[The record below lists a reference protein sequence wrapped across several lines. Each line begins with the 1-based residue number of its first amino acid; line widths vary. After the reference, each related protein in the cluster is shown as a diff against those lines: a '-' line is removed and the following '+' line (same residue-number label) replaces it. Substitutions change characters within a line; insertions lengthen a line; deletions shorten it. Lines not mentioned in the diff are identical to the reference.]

1 MKKIVTFGEI
11 MLRLQTPGYKRFK
24 QAQEL
29 EMTFGWLWH
38 GCKIRDENPEERD
51 WRCVCG
57 GAEKV

>member
-29 EMTFGWLWH
+29 EMTFG
-38 GCKIRDENPEERD
+38 
-51 WRCVCG
+51 G
-57 GAEKV
+57 GDSFGGG